1 MRTTLDIPE
10 ELIKEA
16 MKITGSK
23 TKSALIKEALEAQI
37 KRIKR
42 KRLLSFK
49 GKIDLDLD
57 LDSLRNR

>member
-1 MRTTLDIPE
+1 MRTTLDLPE

-16 MKITGSK
+16 MEITGSK
-23 TKSALIKEALEAQI
+23 TKSALIKEALEAQV

-49 GKIDLDLD
+49 GKLDLDID